1 MAQPAIEAALLRH
14 DRVRK
19 STDLPLFYGSKDK
32 DTVDPQDFLDRF
44 ETASEIAQWVPAP
57 AAGQPA
63 NEAQKCQ
70 QFYLLLR
77 GKALHWWRSLD
88 DVPNLDKASWQQLK
102 PHFISHY
109 IPRYTA
115 RTACMSFADLT
126 QHHGELVA
134 DYALRVSQ
142 AYCLLKDCRPPGLFD
157 VAQAIPVIPG
167 LDAAGLQVANPL
179 IEAYGAACKLE
190 GISDMGIYV
199 QQSIFTAGLS
209 EEIRIKTMDA
219 RPATLVEAKNQAMSF
234 ETVIRDK
241 RGSKPLISAI
251 EKAAQ
256 LDSDNEAD
264 NDEEDEEL
272 LDQVNAIRRQ
282 RGKKPI
288 RFAQSSRPKVTV
300 TCRYCKKTGHFQREC
315 FKRKK
320 DNGAMVDAQGK
331 PLKFN
336 SIENEQE
343 EEETYQDEEEDGAVQ
358 SISRSLAQSFYGI
371 YSIREDTSEPEEPT
385 KVQQNPAALVDDKV
399 FNTITSMISRVKK
412 DSSRMLDF
420 LDVNNMKEAVEG
432 EYDPRSIGMVKK
444 WDEDGRVCR
453 FYEVHLAGPIK
464 LPTPLIDRAST
475 PVDESEI
482 YIAPFADHSLS
493 ESEDEEIE
501 WTPKPDPPLWTDHR
515 QKLLDDFQSL
525 DRHDQEWNIEWS
537 ALLPLIGLE
546 MPDFWRH
553 YGFRSPAFDNLYQA
567 LRPMHPIEFMIPLIE
582 GYRKR
587 FQQDPT
593 PLLDE
598 ISHRK
603 YLPFEI
609 RSNLALRVINQ
620 LHNSEVRQRVL
631 RDIDYIKML
640 TPRDLARIIL
650 AHKNEPPLWY
660 EWALNNTGTRLSI
673 DVTNMIDRL
682 NRLPPIEKI
691 QFAVNTVHACP
702 PHLNKEELIR
712 LLATQGL
719 FTLHKENIAAVP
731 PPESLNSQ

>member
-167 LDAAGLQVANPL
+167 LDAAGLQAANPL
-179 IEAYGAACKLE
+179 VEAYGAACKLE

-251 EKAAQ
+251 EKTAQ
-256 LDSDNEAD
+256 ADSDNEAD

-336 SIENEQE
+336 SIENEENEQE
-343 EEETYQDEEEDGAVQ
+343 NSQDEEEDGAIQ

-371 YSIREDTSEPEEPT
+371 YSIREDTPEPEEVT
-385 KVQQNPAALVDDKV
+385 QNPSALIDDRI
-399 FNTITSMISRVKK
+399 FNAITASINKKKK

-420 LDVNNMKEAVEG
+420 LDANDMEEAVKG

-444 WDEDGRVCR
+444 IDEENGVVR
-453 FYEVHLAGPIK
+453 FYDVYLKVPFKAPALDTMRK
-464 LPTPLIDRAST
+464 TPM
-475 PVDESEI
+475 DESEI
-482 YIAPFADHSLS
+482 YIAPFADCSLS
-493 ESEDEEIE
+493 ESEDEDIP
-501 WTPKPDPPLWTDHR
+501 WTPHPDPPLWTDHR
-515 QKLLDDFQSL
+515 QKLLDDFKGL
-525 DRHDQEWNIEWS
+525 ERLDQEWDIEWN
-537 ALLPLIGLE
+537 ALLPLIKLE
-546 MPDFWRH
+546 MPDFWRN

-567 LRPMHPIEFMIPLIE
+567 TRPMHPIEFMIPLIE
-582 GYRKR
+582 GYRKK
-587 FQQDPT
+587 FQEDPT

-598 ISHRK
+598 ISTRK
-603 YLPFEI
+603 YLPFET
-609 RSNLALRVINQ
+609 RSNLAFRVISQ
-620 LHNSEVRQRVL
+620 LHKAEVRQRIL
-631 RDIDYIKML
+631 RDMDYIKML
-640 TPRDLARIIL
+640 TPRDLARIIMN
-650 AHKNEPPLWY
+650 HKHEPPLWY
-660 EWALNNTGTRLSI
+660 EWALNGTGTRLPI
-673 DVTNMIDRL
+673 DVINMIQRL
-682 NRLPPIEKI
+682 NQLPSIEKI

-702 PHLNKEELIR
+702 PHLNKRELIG

-719 FTLHKENIAAVP
+719 FTLTKQNTAAVL
-731 PPESLNSQ
+731 PEDHLNSQ